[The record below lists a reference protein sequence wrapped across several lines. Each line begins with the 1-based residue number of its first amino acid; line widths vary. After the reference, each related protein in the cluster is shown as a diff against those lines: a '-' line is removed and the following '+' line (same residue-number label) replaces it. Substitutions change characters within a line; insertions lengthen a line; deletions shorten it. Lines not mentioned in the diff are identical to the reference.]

1 MKKIS
6 AKKTLMGMILIPAMF
21 SGAALAHEAGADQAG
36 STVTKPEAYGID
48 DRGVVVRN
56 TTGLCWRTNY
66 WTPAMAIHECDPDL
80 VKKPE
85 AVAAAPAAAA
95 PAAATTAPDKITF
108 SADALFD
115 FDKAVLKPAGVQSLN
130 EFVQGIGSLQYDL
143 IIAVGYADRIGS
155 EEYNKNLSIRRAEAV
170 KAHLVS
176 RGIDPSRIFV
186 DGKGEANPVT
196 GNSCVGDKKTKAL
209 IDCLAP
215 DRRVEIE
222 VAGTRRTIKDSD

>member
-6 AKKTLMGMILIPAMF
+6 AKNTLIGMVLIPAMF
-21 SGAALAHEAGADQAG
+21 SSAVLAQATGIDQDR
-36 STVTKPEAYGID
+36 SVKKPEAYGVD
-48 DRGVVVRN
+48 DRGVVARN
-56 TTGLCWRTNY
+56 TTGLCWHTGY
-66 WTPAMAIHECDPDL
+66 WTPAMAIPECDPDL
-80 VKKPE
+80 AKKAE
-85 AVAAAPAAAA
+85 VAAAPAAA
-95 PAAATTAPDKITF
+95 PAAAVTTAPEKITF

-115 FDKAVLKPAGVQSLN
+115 FDRATLKPNGIQALN
-130 EFVQGIGSLQYDL
+130 EFVSAIQGIKYDL

-155 EEYNKNLSIRRAEAV
+155 DDYNKKLSVRRAESV

-176 RGIDPSRIFV
+176 KGIEPSHVFV

-196 GNSCVGDKKTKAL
+196 GNSCAGEKKTKAL

-222 VAGTRRTIKDSD
+222 VAGTK

>member
-6 AKKTLMGMILIPAMF
+6 AKNTLIGMVLIPAMF
-21 SGAALAHEAGADQAG
+21 SGAVLAHAAGIDQYDQDR
-36 STVTKPEAYGID
+36 SVKKPEAYGVD
-48 DRGVVVRN
+48 DRGVVARN
-56 TTGLCWRTNY
+56 TTGLCWHTGY
-66 WTPAMAIHECDPDL
+66 WTPAMAIPECDPDL
-80 VKKPE
+80 AKKTE
-85 AVAAAPAAAA
+85 VAAAPAAAPA
-95 PAAATTAPDKITF
+95 AAAATTSPEKITF

-115 FDKAVLKPAGVQSLN
+115 FDRATLKPNGIQALN
-130 EFVQGIGSLQYDL
+130 EFVNAIQGVKYDL

-155 EEYNKNLSIRRAEAV
+155 DDYNKKLSVRRAESV

-176 RGIDPSRIFV
+176 RGIEPSRVFV

-196 GNSCVGDKKTKAL
+196 GNSCVGDKKTKVL

-222 VAGTRRTIKDSD
+222 VAGTK

>member
-6 AKKTLMGMILIPAMF
+6 AKNTLIGMVLIPAMF
-21 SGAALAHEAGADQAG
+21 SGAVLAHAAGIDQYDQDR
-36 STVTKPEAYGID
+36 SVKKPEAYGVD
-48 DRGVVVRN
+48 DRGVVARN
-56 TTGLCWRTNY
+56 TTGLCWHTGY
-66 WTPAMAIHECDPDL
+66 WTPAMAIPECDPDL
-80 VKKPE
+80 AKKTE
-85 AVAAAPAAAA
+85 VAAAPAAAPA
-95 PAAATTAPDKITF
+95 AAAATTSPEKITF

-115 FDKAVLKPAGVQSLN
+115 FDRATLKPNGIQALN
-130 EFVQGIGSLQYDL
+130 EFVNAIQGVKYDL

-155 EEYNKNLSIRRAEAV
+155 DDYNKKLSVRRAESV

-176 RGIDPSRIFV
+176 RGIEPSRVFV

-196 GNSCVGDKKTKAL
+196 GNSCVGEKKTKAL

-222 VAGTRRTIKDSD
+222 VAGTK

>member
-6 AKKTLMGMILIPAMF
+6 AKNTLIGMILSSAMF
-21 SGAALAHEAGADQAG
+21 SGAVLAQEASAEEPG
-36 STVTKPEAYGID
+36 STVKKPEAYGID
-48 DRGVVVRN
+48 VRGVVARN
-56 TTGLCWRTNY
+56 TTGLCWRTGY

-80 VKKPE
+80 VKKPDE
-85 AVAAAPAAAA
+85 VAAAPAAAA
-95 PAAATTAPDKITF
+95 ATAAATTAPDKITF

-115 FDKAVLKPAGVQSLN
+115 FDSAKLKPAGIQSLN
-130 EFVQGIGSLQYDL
+130 EFVGGISDLKYDL

-155 EEYNKNLSIRRAEAV
+155 DEYNRNLSMRRAEAV

-176 RGIDPSRIFV
+176 RGISPDRVFA

-196 GNSCVGDKKTKAL
+196 GNSCIGDRKTKAL

-222 VAGTRRTIKDSD
+222 VAGTR

>member
-6 AKKTLMGMILIPAMF
+6 AKNTLIGMVLIPAMF
-21 SGAALAHEAGADQAG
+21 SGAVLAHAAGIDQYDQDR
-36 STVTKPEAYGID
+36 SVKKPEAYGVD
-48 DRGVVVRN
+48 DRGAVARN
-56 TTGLCWRTNY
+56 TTGLCWHTGY
-66 WTPAMAIHECDPDL
+66 WTPAMAIPECDPDL
-80 VKKPE
+80 AKKTE
-85 AVAAAPAAAA
+85 VAAAPAAAA
-95 PAAATTAPDKITF
+95 AAAAAATTAPEKITF

-115 FDKAVLKPAGVQSLN
+115 FDRATLKPNGIQALN
-130 EFVQGIGSLQYDL
+130 EFVNAIQGIKYDL

-155 EEYNKNLSIRRAEAV
+155 DDYNKKLSVRRAESV

-176 RGIDPSRIFV
+176 RGIEPSRVFV

-196 GNSCVGDKKTKAL
+196 GNSCVGEKKTKAL

-222 VAGTRRTIKDSD
+222 VAGTK